1 MNAARMSGRATR
13 EAEESTPCGSS
24 FRWRSLGGKF
34 CSQFVATEGLGKPVG
49 AERIVLIASRWRD
62 TRQHAHTEGTAEGN
76 VLMLSVCN

>member
-1 MNAARMSGRATR
+1 MQPRRQ
-13 EAEESTPCGSS
+13 AEQAEGSTPCGSS

-34 CSQFVATEGLGKPVG
+34 CSQFVATERFSKPVG
-49 AERIVLIASRWRD
+49 AERIALIASRWRD